1 MFKFTAI
8 PAEVAHNFIC
18 SYMSGISLLV
28 LQSQKGL
35 LHQSVSMQYWQNDV
49 WQQEAMV
56 NPQTA
61 PGPIFSTTNPTRP
74 ILRLNPQFHCEKLV
88 TRHLHDL
95 WQNFNVISRDIFYIF
110 CHKPL
115 FLFVIIKICGCMNTN
130 CFPHFKSF
138 HFAGLQPFC

>member
-28 LQSQKGL
+28 LQSQKHKPL
-35 LHQSVSMQYWQNDV
+35 SMQYWQNAV

-56 NPQTA
+56 NLQTA
-61 PGPIFSTTNPTRP
+61 PGPIFSTTNPIRP
-74 ILRLNPQFHCEKLV
+74 ILRLNPQLHCEKLV

-95 WQNFNVISRDIFYIF
+95 WQSFNVTSRDIFYIF

-115 FLFVIIKICGCMNTN
+115 FLLVKIKICGCMNTN
-130 CFPHFKSF
+130 CFPHFNSF
-138 HFAGLQPFC
+138 QFAGLQTFC